1 MTRQSQ
7 KESERKPL
15 DELLLTIG
23 LTPDEITEGE
33 QPDFM
38 LAVSARTIG
47 VEVTMYQSGTTVGA
61 GFGQRQVESEWEGLL
76 RASRDFRSVEADISD
91 VNVGLMFHDV
101 APARRDYQD
110 FMTEIAAF
118 IRSRVEDIGA
128 TDTAFWSPQ
137 FTSPLM
143 KRYLRTLHLR
153 TCAFAEWYSNIT
165 AGWVAR
171 PDATLESIVAEK
183 AAKTYRASDELWLVI
198 QCSHRVSETV
208 LPLEGAADLNAISVQ
223 GGPFA
228 KTYLLTMHGNFEWDR
243 SSGWSNLGPTRMKRS
258 SFDVM
263 KSHLTNPEL
272 LTDPLGW
279 RDREIQQVLQE
290 IREGKIP

>member
-7 KESERKPL
+7 KETERKTL

-38 LAVSARTIG
+38 LAVSGRTIG
-47 VEVTMYQSGTTVGA
+47 VEVTMYQSGTTVGR
-61 GFGQRQVESEWEGLL
+61 GFGQRQVESEWEALL
-76 RASRDFRSVEADISD
+76 RASRDFRSAQADISN

-101 APARRDYQD
+101 APARREHQD
-110 FMTEIAAF
+110 FMIEIAAF
-118 IRSRVEDIGA
+118 IRCRVKDIGA
-128 TDTAFWSPQ
+128 TDTAFWSQQ

-143 KRYLRTLHLR
+143 NRYLRALHLR

-183 AAKTYRASDELWLVI
+183 TTKTYRPSDELRLVV

-228 KTYLLTMHGNFEWDR
+228 KIYLLTMHGNFEWDR
-243 SSGWSNLGPTRMKRS
+243 SSGWSTLGPARIKRS

-263 KSHLTNPEL
+263 KGHLTNPEL

-279 RDREIQQVLQE
+279 RAREIQKVLQE